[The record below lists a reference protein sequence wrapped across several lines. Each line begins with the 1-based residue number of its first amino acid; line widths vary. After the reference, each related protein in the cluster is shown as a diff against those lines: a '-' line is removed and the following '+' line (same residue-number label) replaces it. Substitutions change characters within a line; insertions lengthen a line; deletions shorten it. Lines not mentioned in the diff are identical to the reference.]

1 MSREVI
7 DSALVQQFKDYLKE
21 KDTNYDDLNTSEL
34 ENESK
39 NFLNDVY
46 PNVKAPPNKII
57 EMMTSPNP
65 TKSMENL
72 AITIPEEEKT
82 CSKTSSSTTTTS
94 SSSSITTTTT
104 SSASCS
110 NQSWFK
116 NVYGQCIKYM
126 ATPTFRDD
134 AKLKCTQA
142 NPNSQLLE
150 IKSLSEASQLY
161 NDMKNLPN
169 AWGNVAFDMSTSTFW
184 LGVEGDSSASHTSY
198 NWDSDPTDQAYD
210 STYFKADTGT
220 STTPNGCVYSRA
232 DMNSANIFEFN
243 KVDCSTFSVKHNFF
257 CMTGISSSA
266 SATSKSP
273 IPVLPKFPCPSG
285 SKRRKR
291 QTNDEDR
298 GSQAIG
304 SNIGNQND
312 DEQNAAQP
320 NGPALP
326 KSIERLN
333 LLLDPNKAEEREK
346 KAKEAKESYDENFG
360 EMDLNTTY
368 PSLFQLLWYSQLPCF
383 DVKNVTSNW
392 PDQMSIIK
400 SCSWKGKKISCP
412 SIFQMLPTDRGM
424 CCSFNMKNAEEIF
437 QKTKYAEL
445 VEKFQNADKEK
456 RY

>member
-21 KDTNYDDLNTSEL
+21 KEKNYEDLNTSEL

-46 PNVKAPPNKII
+46 PNIKAPPNKII

-82 CSKTSSSTTTTS
+82 CPQTLSSSSTS
-94 SSSSITTTTT
+94 SSSSSSAT
-104 SSASCS
+104 SSSSS
-110 NQSWFK
+110 NCPDNSWYK
-116 NVYGQCIKYM
+116 NADGKCIKYFRT
-126 ATPTFRDD
+126 ATQMKK
-134 AKLKCTQA
+134 AKSECSKYSA
-142 NPNSQLLE
+142 QLLE
-150 IKSLSEASQLY
+150 IKSLAEASQLY
-161 NDMKNLPN
+161 DDMANAPTAWSSNDYPGLNL
-169 AWGNVAFDMSTSTFW
+169 ATFW
-184 LGVEGDSSASHTSY
+184 LGVVGDYDDYSSVSF
-198 NWDSDPTDQAYD
+198 NWDSDSNDQAYD
-210 STYFKADTGT
+210 SQYFKAATGIDK
-220 STTPNGCVYSRA
+220 CVYSRA
-232 DMNSANIFEFN
+232 DIQNVNRFEFN
-243 KVDCSTFSVKHNFF
+243 KEDCNQIHNFF
-257 CMTGISSSA
+257 CMMTSSSSSA
-266 SATSKSP
+266 TKSP
-273 IPVLPKFPCPSG
+273 TPTLPTFPCTSG

-291 QTNDEDR
+291 QTNDRNEGRDR
-298 GSQAIG
+298 GNQAIG
-304 SNIGNQND
+304 SNRGNQN

-320 NGPALP
+320 NGPTLP

-346 KAKEAKESYDENFG
+346 KAKEARESYNENFG

-383 DVKNVTSNW
+383 DVKDVTSNW

-424 CCSFNMKNAEEIF
+424 CCSFNMKKAEEIF

-445 VEKFQNADKEK
+445 VEKFQSSDKEK
-456 RY
+456 RYTTYFNQH